1 MLRLICSAILI
12 SAVTGLAACGSSPT
26 APPPPIPDAPTL
38 SCPASAALTS
48 PDGAPVPFAFTV
60 PTAIGG
66 QSPVS
71 VSCSRAPGSAFPLG
85 STPVT
90 CTATDGL
97 SRQASCNFTVTVT
110 AVPRISKTRFLAF
123 GDSIT
128 YGRCGPGGE
137 TCASDAYP
145 VRLATLLRERY
156 TQQAFVVT
164 NVGIPGEIAS
174 DDIAD
179 LRGELA
185 GQDRLGLELSRYNP
199 EVLLLMEGT
208 NDLFH
213 AQDTPD
219 YAILSA
225 ESALDRMVSI
235 AQARGVTVL
244 LATIPPQRA
253 PAPPGTVN
261 RDNVAAMVPILNHR
275 IRSVAAS
282 RGAVLVDV
290 YAALVDDIPT
300 LISIDNLHPN
310 AAGLRRI
317 GETFFSAIR
326 TAFDSTPT
334 GAMSSLSVR

>member
-1 MLRLICSAILI
+1 M
-12 SAVTGLAACGSSPT
+12 
-26 APPPPIPDAPTL
+26 
-38 SCPASAALTS
+38 
-48 PDGAPVPFAFTV
+48 PFAFTV
-60 PTAIGG
+60 PAAVGG
-66 QSPVS
+66 QSPVT
-71 VSCSRAPGSAFPLG
+71 VTCTQAPGSAFPLG

-97 SRQASCNFTVTVT
+97 SRQSSCNFTVTVT
-110 AVPRISKTRFLAF
+110 ATPRISKTKFLAF

-128 YGRCGPGGE
+128 FGRCGPGGE
-137 TCASDAYP
+137 TCPSDAYP
-145 VRLATLLRERY
+145 ARLATLLRERY
-156 TQQAFVVT
+156 TQQAFTVT

-179 LRGELA
+179 TRGEVA
-185 GQDRLGLELSRYNP
+185 GQDRLGSELSRYNP
-199 EVLLLMEGT
+199 EVVLLMEGT

-225 ESALDRMVSI
+225 ELALDRMVSI

-261 RDNVAAMVPILNHR
+261 RDAVAALVPLLNSR

-282 RGAVLVDV
+282 RRVMLVDV
-290 YAALVDDIPT
+290 YAALVNDIPT
-300 LISIDNLHPN
+300 LLSIDNLHPN

-317 GETFFSAIR
+317 GETFFAAIR
-326 TAFDSTPT
+326 SAFDTTPT
-334 GAMSSLSVR
+334 GATSSLSGR